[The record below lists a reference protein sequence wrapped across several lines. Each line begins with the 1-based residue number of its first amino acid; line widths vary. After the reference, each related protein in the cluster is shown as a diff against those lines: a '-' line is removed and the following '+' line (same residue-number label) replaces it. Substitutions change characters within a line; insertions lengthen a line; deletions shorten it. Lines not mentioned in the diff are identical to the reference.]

1 VKFAHEGDSAMGT
14 VVAVQFV
21 PDFVF
26 GSTEQKRGRD
36 GAALYLLR
44 VDIETGEGVRALY
57 VGGSG
62 RHGSESVRD
71 AVGAALRGAGRPR
84 LSRADGSASSTWA
97 PHRTAPEPA
106 SGRGTPR
113 STPRRRSPEHEEGT
127 DMATERART
136 AATRSGWPTRCTR
149 TPP

>member
-1 VKFAHEGDSAMGT
+1 
-14 VVAVQFV
+14 VQFV

-71 AVGAALRGAGRPR
+71 AVGAALRGAGATEIEPGGR
-84 LSRADGSASSTWA
+84 LRVEYLG
-97 PHRTAPEPA
+97 TAPN
-106 SGRGTPR
+106 STGTGIR
-113 STPRRRSPEHEEGT
+113 KRY
-127 DMATERART
+127 
-136 AATRSGWPTRCTR
+136 AAKYAPPTK
-149 TPP
+149 P